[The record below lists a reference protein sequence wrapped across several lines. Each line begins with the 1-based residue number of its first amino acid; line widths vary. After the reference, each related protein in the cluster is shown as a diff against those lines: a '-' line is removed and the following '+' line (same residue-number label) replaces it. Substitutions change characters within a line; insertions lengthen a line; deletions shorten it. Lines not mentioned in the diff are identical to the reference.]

1 MESQAS
7 LWNPVGTEAAHSY
20 SEQTVSISAI
30 KSNSTESPSLSFIPK
45 SISKYLWIMHSHIDE
60 DDTIRFA

>member
-7 LWNPVGTEAAHSY
+7 PWNPVGTEAAHS
-20 SEQTVSISAI
+20 SWEQTVSTAAI
-30 KSNSTESPSLSFIPK
+30 KSNSTESSSLLFPKASPSIYESC
-45 SISKYLWIMHSHIDE
+45 YCNIDE